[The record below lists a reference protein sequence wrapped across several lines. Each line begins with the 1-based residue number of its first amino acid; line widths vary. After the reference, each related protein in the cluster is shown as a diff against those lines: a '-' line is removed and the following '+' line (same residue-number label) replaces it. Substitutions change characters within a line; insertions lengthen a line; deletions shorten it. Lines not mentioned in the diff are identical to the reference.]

1 MVEPGSS
8 ATAAGPLP
16 AATTTSLSVEDVR
29 RIVQEVASIISA
41 TPTTTTSNSLV
52 SSHTTTGDTISGILF
67 RLSVIGQ
74 ALGSNN

>member
-1 MVEPGSS
+1 MVEPGPS

-16 AATTTSLSVEDVR
+16 AATTTSLTVEDVR
-29 RIVQEVASIISA
+29 RIAQEVASIISA
-41 TPTTTTSNSLV
+41 TPTTTSSNPLV
-52 SSHTTTGDTISGILF
+52 LSHTTTGDAVSGILF